1 MINILLKCPKYTTFL
16 SVKIFEGLNV
26 YYNTMYMSSVTNIS
40 KYFIILFLFL
50 ISCASLPG
58 INESPI
64 KKKANQKLIES
75 QYTINDVRINIININ
90 NLSEVDI
97 NFYNEKKVE
106 EADYKVKKFS
116 DIYNYKYEY
125 ILGPADSISI
135 DLTDTDDLDN
145 TYTLDQQGM
154 IDLPF
159 IGKVKLDGLTLN
171 RTQNIL
177 VDVIKDFYKNPDLQ
191 INIEEFNSSK
201 VYIVG
206 AVRNQKTISLDQK
219 PIKLIEAA
227 IEANFNPSSQDKIL
241 GTKGFLRRDNKV
253 YKINLVNAFSGT
265 DEKENFY
272 LKKDDVIFID
282 RNSDA
287 VHVFGEVNKPGI
299 YFPNLGY
306 SLTELISTSGLNQ
319 LTANAKRVY
328 VIREKFDTFL
338 EVDVFQLDIKNPVNL
353 IAGRKFML
361 QSKDIVFV
369 PPTEIVK
376 WNRTISLLLPQ
387 TDLFKSYNPI
397 VQEGVKA
404 DSTNLSE

>member
-1 MINILLKCPKYTTFL
+1 MFFFKKFL
-16 SVKIFEGLNV
+16 
-26 YYNTMYMSSVTNIS
+26 NIS
-40 KYFIILFLFL
+40 FLLLFFL
-50 ISCASLPG
+50 TSCVSLPG
-58 INESPI
+58 INKSPS
-64 KKKANQKLIES
+64 KKKPSKKIVES
-75 QYTINDVRINIININ
+75 EYSIKDVGINIIKIN
-90 NLSEVDI
+90 SLSEMDI
-97 NFYNEKKVE
+97 DYYNKNKLE
-106 EADYKVKKFS
+106 EVDYKVKKFS
-116 DIYNYKYEY
+116 NIYDYKYEY
-125 ILGPADSISI
+125 ILGPADTISI
-135 DLTDTDDLDN
+135 NLTDTDDLDN
-145 TYTLDQQGM
+145 SYLIDQEGM

-171 RTQNIL
+171 EAQNIL
-177 VDVIKDFYKNPDLQ
+177 MDVIKDFYKNPDLQ

-206 AVRNQKTISLDQK
+206 AVRNQKTINLDQK

-227 IEANFNPSSQDKIL
+227 IEANFNPSAADKL
-241 GTKGFLRRDNKV
+241 YGTKGFLRRDNEV
-253 YKINLVNAFSGT
+253 YKINLKNAFSGL

-272 LKKDDVIFID
+272 LKKNDVIFID

-287 VHVFGEVNKPGI
+287 IHVFGEVSKPGV

-319 LTANAKRVY
+319 LTANAKKVY
-328 VIREKFDTFL
+328 VIREKFKSFL
-338 EVDVFQLDIKNPVNL
+338 EVDVFQLDIRNPVNL

-387 TDLFKSYNPI
+387 TDLFNSYNPI
-397 VQEGVKA
+397 IQDGVKGG
-404 DSTNLSE
+404 SNTNLTE